1 MALPLV
7 DAAGESEHIDLE
19 DFKLDVEAE
28 LYNLRDQQVAEL
40 EVRIS
45 ERVRELVANTNKLW
59 RAVVSRAS
67 WKVYLVFFKL
77 LLAVWMF

>member
-1 MALPLV
+1 MVLV
-7 DAAGESEHIDLE
+7 DAAGESKRNDLE

-28 LYNLRDQQVAEL
+28 LHQLRDQQVAEL

-59 RAVVSRAS
+59 RAVVARAS
-67 WKVYLVFFKL
+67 WKVNLVISCVSCVKEK
-77 LLAVWMF
+77 